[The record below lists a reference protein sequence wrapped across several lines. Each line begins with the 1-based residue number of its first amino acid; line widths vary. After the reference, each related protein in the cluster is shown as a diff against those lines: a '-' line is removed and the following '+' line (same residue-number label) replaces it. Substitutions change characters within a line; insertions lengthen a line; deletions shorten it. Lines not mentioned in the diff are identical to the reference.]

1 MELEYFIRH
10 QELCK
15 DEINVKK
22 DWKNYLKKLNKLKN
36 KTFNLSHLLFYL
48 PLPIYCSTCTRKR
61 DDVPFPRATKEIG
74 DVCTQAIVLL
84 AYSSL

>member
-15 DEINVKK
+15 DEINIKK

-36 KTFNLSHLLFYL
+36 KTFNLSHLLFYSL
-48 PLPIYCSTCTRKR
+48 I
-61 DDVPFPRATKEIG
+61 
-74 DVCTQAIVLL
+74 LL
-84 AYSSL
+84 YRQL